1 MRHHLRVHTI
11 LVVMIAIMESTLV
24 RATLEKKHKNH
35 RAHVNQTLYLDPCS
49 AERYEGDIA
58 LDEETKV
65 MLEVA
70 KNNSRSR
77 GRRAATAFSTS
88 LWPHGVIPYVL
99 DSSSGYTRKFGFL
112 CDVWSA

>member
-49 AERYEGDIA
+49 AGKYDLHCVSGTLSLPGGD
-58 LDEETKV
+58 T
-65 MLEVA
+65 
-70 KNNSRSR
+70 
-77 GRRAATAFSTS
+77 
-88 LWPHGVIPYVL
+88 
-99 DSSSGYTRKFGFL
+99 
-112 CDVWSA
+112 